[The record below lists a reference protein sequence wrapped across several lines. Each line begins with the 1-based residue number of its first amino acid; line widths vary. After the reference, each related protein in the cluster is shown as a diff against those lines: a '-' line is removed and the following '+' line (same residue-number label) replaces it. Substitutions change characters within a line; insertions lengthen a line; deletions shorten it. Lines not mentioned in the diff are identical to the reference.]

1 MAINVTISF
10 GGDRQTVTV
19 NSFADLSSERVSRFL
34 GYDPRNVEF
43 VRQADGRV
51 LTASDH
57 LNDGSVITV
66 RTKANTKGAVVRVS
80 FGGDTREVAA
90 GTVGDLRHDSVA
102 RDFGYNPAN
111 VTFVVNGVEKAD
123 SYQLFGTE
131 TIVVRTKANTK
142 G

>member
-1 MAINVTISF
+1 MINITISF
-10 GGDRQTVTV
+10 GGDRQSVRV
-19 NSFADLSSERVSRFL
+19 DSFADLLSDRVANYV
-34 GYDPRNVEF
+34 GYNPRNVEF
-43 VRQADGRV
+43 VRADGRV
-51 LTASDH
+51 LTATDH
-57 LNDGSVITV
+57 LSDGSTISV

-123 SYQLFGTE
+123 SHPLFGTE
-131 TIVVRTKANTK
+131 TIAVRTKANTK

>member
-1 MAINVTISF
+1 MINITISF
-10 GGDRQTVTV
+10 GGDRQSVRV
-19 NSFADLSSERVSRFL
+19 DSFNDLLSERVANYV
-34 GYDPRNVEF
+34 GYNPRNVEF
-43 VRQADGRV
+43 VRQTDGRV
-51 LTASDH
+51 LTSTDH
-57 LNDGSVITV
+57 LSDGSTIVV

-111 VTFVVNGVEKAD
+111 VTFVVNGVEKTD
-123 SYQLFGTE
+123 SCPLFGTE